1 MLSTEHLPLEN
12 ARARLRLTART
23 VTDNAASRHTLLRAG
38 FGETGRERTS
48 PPRGPSS
55 SGCSTSASCRPRKPD
70 PHGRREHSGS
80 VPPVGLEPT
89 PQRF

>member
-38 FGETGRERTS
+38 FGETGRERTVA
-48 PPRGPSS
+48 PS
-55 SGCSTSASCRPRKPD
+55 GAEFIGVF
-70 PHGRREHSGS
+70 HQRE
-80 VPPVGLEPT
+80 L
-89 PQRF
+89 